1 VPGRNVMKTVVE
13 GLMNSEKLVI
23 FDAPVGVV
31 SKEKFR
37 SILVMYLISE
47 SSDITEVALVA
58 FIMFPLIPNQ
68 I

>member
-1 VPGRNVMKTVVE
+1 MKTVVV

-37 SILVMYLISE
+37 SMLEMYFISK
-47 SSDITEVALVA
+47 SSDITEVVLAA
-58 FIMFPLIPNQ
+58 SIIFPLISNQ